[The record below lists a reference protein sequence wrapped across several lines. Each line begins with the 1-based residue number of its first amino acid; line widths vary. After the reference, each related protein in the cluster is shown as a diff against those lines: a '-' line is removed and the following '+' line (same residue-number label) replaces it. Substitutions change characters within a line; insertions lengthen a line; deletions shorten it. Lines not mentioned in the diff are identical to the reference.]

1 MIRTQFYLLICLI
14 PFYLGAS
21 FIGPL
26 LRGVAKQEIRAVI
39 SKTARKSPQLLRHS
53 DEFVRNS
60 IIPTAKKI
68 VKNKSL
74 YRGVSKNIK
83 EFWSE
88 RLKHLLDFS
97 TDITTAMLDPNI
109 QIDFKNKSD
118 SYFNEITS
126 NPSYP
131 NIYKKMCEKFHLDT
145 MSYSSQFLVLN
156 GAKWRTYQI
165 SKEDLY
171 SIYLTYSTSFAK
183 DELIKLRGFYH
194 CNEEKNQE
202 IDAFAEKMKIIL
214 PKSSC
219 PDEEAGWV
227 DVLLGLLFL
236 AMCIYLGYQLLKWL
250 RNLFTQIIN
259 FFMK

>member
-1 MIRTQFYLLICLI
+1 MIRTQFFLLICLI
-14 PFYLGAS
+14 PFYPVAS

-26 LRGVAKQEIRAVI
+26 LRGTVKQEIKAVI
-39 SKTARKSPQLLRHS
+39 SNTARESPELLRHS

-60 IIPTAKKI
+60 IIPYAKKI
-68 VKNKSL
+68 VRNKSL

-83 EFWSE
+83 EFWSD
-88 RLKHLLDFS
+88 RLEHLLDFS
-97 TDITTAMLDPNI
+97 ADITTAMLDPNI

-131 NIYKKMCEKFHLDT
+131 LIYKKMCEKFHLDT

-171 SIYLTYSTSFAK
+171 SIYLTYSASFAK
-183 DELIKLRGFYH
+183 EELIKLKGFYQ

-202 IDAFAEKMKIIL
+202 IDALAEKMKIIL
-214 PKSSC
+214 PESSC
-219 PDEEAGWV
+219 PDEEVGWV
-227 DVLLGLLFL
+227 DGLIGLLFL
-236 AMCIYLGYQLLKWL
+236 TIFIYLGYKFLKWL
-250 RNLFTQIIN
+250 RNLVTQIVDV
-259 FFMK
+259 FKR